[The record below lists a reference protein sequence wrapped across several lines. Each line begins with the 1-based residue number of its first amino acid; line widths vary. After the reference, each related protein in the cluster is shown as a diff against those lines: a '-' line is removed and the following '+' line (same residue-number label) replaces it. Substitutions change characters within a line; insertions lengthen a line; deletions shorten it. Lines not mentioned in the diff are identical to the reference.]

1 MKNSNV
7 TESNLLT
14 NKVDVQLNVLGATMM
29 DEIGGEVDSGDIVAE
44 DNGGLV
50 NRNGKLREKLTKPSA
65 LSNCIGHNTILS
77 LSARPGDDGLAL
89 G

>member
-1 MKNSNV
+1 VKNSNV

-29 DEIGGEVDSGDIVAE
+29 NGIGGEVDNGDVVAE
-44 DNGGLV
+44 DSGGLV
-50 NRNGKLREKLTKPSA
+50 NRTGELRENLTKPSA
-65 LSNCIGHNTILS
+65 LSNCIGHHTILS

>member
-1 MKNSNV
+1 MNGI
-7 TESNLLT
+7 
-14 NKVDVQLNVLGATMM
+14 D
-29 DEIGGEVDSGDIVAE
+29 GEVDSGDVVAE

-50 NRNGKLREKLTKPSA
+50 NRTGELREKLTKPSA
-65 LSNCIGHNTILS
+65 LSNCISHSTILS